1 MRGHDGKVAVVTGAA
16 QGIGRAYSL
25 RLAEEGAV
33 VACVDLRPAT
43 DTVKAIESAGGKA
56 RGYGCD
62 VSSPEEVAE
71 LARSVGG
78 DLGDCT
84 ILVNNAGVYPVQS
97 WDEID
102 FAGWRRLLGINLD
115 GVFLTCKE
123 FVPGMRRQGWGRVV
137 NQASDLINLVA
148 PGFVHYTASKAG
160 VVGLTRALATELASD
175 GITVNAIAPSLI
187 RTPSTEKRDPPAP
200 FGMSEAE
207 EFEMVAGMQAIKR
220 VGTPEDLCGPLAF
233 LTSDE
238 SAFITGQTYFVDG
251 GLVRA

>member
-1 MRGHDGKVAVVTGAA
+1 MKGHDGKVAVVTGAA

-33 VACVDLRPAT
+33 VACVDLRAASE
-43 DTVKAIESAGGKA
+43 TVAAIDAAGGKA
-56 RGYGCD
+56 RSYSCD
-62 VSSPEEVAE
+62 ISSPDAVAE
-71 LARSVGG
+71 LGRSVVE
-78 DLGDCT
+78 DLGDCS

-102 FAGWRRLLGINLD
+102 FAGWRRLLAVNLD
-115 GVFLTCKE
+115 GVFLACKE
-123 FVPGMRRQGWGRVV
+123 FVPGMRKQGWGRIVS
-137 NQASDLINLVA
+137 QASDLLNLVA

-160 VVGLTRALATELASD
+160 VVGLTRALATELAGD

-200 FGMSEAE
+200 FGMSEDE

-220 VGTPEDLCGPLAF
+220 IGTPEDLCGALAF

-251 GLVRA
+251 GLVRT